1 MTLIGRTAMHPNFS
15 TITLD
20 NNSAFIEVASL
31 VPYNMREFKDLLCYL
46 YITFL
51 GFSSVMARPIGY
63 GTAIFSKNT
72 AYINH
77 CQVPNHGLSGVGII
91 FQGVSYLYL
100 FHYTVKFRPL
110 SGSAIRLYGPPRSQM
125 FAAPITTKYRICLH
139 ESYGILSDIVCQQI
153 NISEL
158 YSLEN
163 NPESPVEIFAK
174 SGLQY
179 WEHRI
184 WAFTTCFV
192 DDPDHHKDF
201 QLYYATYATEWSPL
215 WFVVLAAHC
224 ESKQLNPS
232 DTNSPMNAI
241 ILAPTRSPRSNSSPY
256 PMQPMLSRLP
266 QQPPFGRPP
275 IYSMPPIYREP
286 PVHRP
291 PSPSSFVLWA
301 QVLIVFWMALVFSA
315 KCIEV
320 GSEQRERQRLLY
332 HVRQSRIGN
341 SDRTRNDSARAGP
354 PPIYTRPPSY
364 HTSESVLGGPRNA
377 VLEPSNL
384 PPLYSDVVR
393 QQPRNQ

>member
-1 MTLIGRTAMHPNFS
+1 MHPNFS

-20 NNSAFIEVASL
+20 NNSDFIEVASL
-31 VPYNMREFKDLLCYL
+31 VPYNMREFKELLCYL

-91 FQGVSYLYL
+91 FQ
-100 FHYTVKFRPL
+100 
-110 SGSAIRLYGPPRSQM
+110 GSAIRLYGPPRSQM

-184 WAFTTCFV
+184 WAFTTCSV

-215 WFVVLAAHC
+215 C
-224 ESKQLNPS
+224 
-232 DTNSPMNAI
+232 PMNAI
-241 ILAPTRSPRSNSSPY
+241 ILAPPRPPRSNSSPY

-320 GSEQRERQRLLY
+320 GSEQRERQSLLY
-332 HVRQSRIGN
+332 PVRQSRIGN

-377 VLEPSNL
+377 VLEPANL